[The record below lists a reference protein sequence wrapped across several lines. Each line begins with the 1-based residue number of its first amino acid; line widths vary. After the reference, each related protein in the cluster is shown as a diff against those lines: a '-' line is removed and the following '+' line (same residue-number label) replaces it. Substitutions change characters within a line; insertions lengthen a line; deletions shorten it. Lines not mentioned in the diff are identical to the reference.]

1 MNTNIATTIEQS
13 KRLLATGIDPGSAD
27 MMWVVPETFDS
38 GFDGDCENTPD
49 PPASLTLQRYGRYC
63 DTPAWSISALW
74 QMVHELDKT
83 YEFPSSLSADE
94 LIETLTSTICYRQEH
109 Q

>member
-1 MNTNIATTIEQS
+1 MSQIATSIEQS
-13 KRLLATGIDPGSAD
+13 RRLLAAGIDTESAD
-27 MMWVVPETFDS
+27 THWFGVSDLELVF
-38 GFDGDCENTPD
+38 
-49 PPASLTLQRYGRYC
+49 GRPFLFFGQDVEY
-63 DTPAWSISALW
+63 PAWSISALW